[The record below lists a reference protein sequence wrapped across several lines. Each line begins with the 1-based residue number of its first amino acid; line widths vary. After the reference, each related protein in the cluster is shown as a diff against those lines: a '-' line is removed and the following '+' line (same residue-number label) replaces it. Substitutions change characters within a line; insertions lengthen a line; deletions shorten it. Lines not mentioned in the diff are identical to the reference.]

1 MGEVTDGAPCRGA
14 AHSGR
19 APGVLG
25 LWFGGP
31 VEAGFVSAGE
41 SVLAARRET
50 PLGWCCCRLLVW
62 KSRCMWLLQMVLSV
76 TSFPDV

>member
-50 PLGWCCCRLLVW
+50 HLGTCG
-62 KSRCMWLLQMVLSV
+62 SV
-76 TSFPDV
+76 STWGGVAAGRWFGSPGVCGCYRWF